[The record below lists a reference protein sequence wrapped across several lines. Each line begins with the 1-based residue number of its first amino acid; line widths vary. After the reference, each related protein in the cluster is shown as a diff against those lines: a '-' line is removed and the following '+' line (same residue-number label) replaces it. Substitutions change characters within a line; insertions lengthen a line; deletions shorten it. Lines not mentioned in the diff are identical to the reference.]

1 VNIIEFFESDVP
13 WFNTADYTTV
23 EIIIFF
29 GAAMF
34 WVWTYLET
42 IRIIRARKT
51 IGIPVIAVCLNFGFE
66 VTTALFFLPNMGKL
80 VVFGYW
86 AWMLLDCYIVY
97 HTFFYGH
104 KQVQVPYMRKLFK
117 PLFLCGVVFAFIL
130 EYFFIQSHDIPMS
143 PYDAYIINF
152 TMSTCFLYLAFIKGF
167 EGNSLII
174 AWTKFLGTGWT
185 SVVFWMKYPEN
196 YWLITLYIGTA
207 MMDIFY
213 IYLLYRK
220 KQGRLDEALQQAG

>member
-1 VNIIEFFESDVP
+1 
-13 WFNTADYTTV
+13 
-23 EIIIFF
+23 
-29 GAAMF
+29 
-34 WVWTYLET
+34 
-42 IRIIRARKT
+42 
-51 IGIPVIAVCLNFGFE
+51 
-66 VTTALFFLPNMGKL
+66 MGKL

-97 HTFFYGH
+97 NTFFYGH
-104 KQVQVPYMRKLFK
+104 KQVQVPFMRNLFK
-117 PLFLCGVVFAFIL
+117 PLFLFGVVFAFVL

-185 SVVFWMKYPEN
+185 SVVFWMKYPDN

-207 MMDIFY
+207 IMDIFY
-213 IYLLYRK
+213 INLLYRRK
-220 KQGRLDEALQQAG
+220 RGLLNEVLQQAG